1 MIFSCCLQP
10 KPKFEIWCRAHHWR
24 SSEIYIVTCFNLH
37 QNTHRYVGNPV
48 IKLLEAPRYERTLE
62 RGEIDSGSERKNGTV
77 RRRQNRGKNDTC
89 AQRHSQSKQLST
101 MFAFNKPIYA
111 VSGSE
116 KHLFSLYFTFYLNR
130 TDSLC
135 LQPPSLALK
144 QASISANSLTSE
156 LKTSS

>member
-89 AQRHSQSKQLST
+89 AQS
-101 MFAFNKPIYA
+101 A

-116 KHLFSLYFTFYLNR
+116 KHLFSLYFTYYLNR